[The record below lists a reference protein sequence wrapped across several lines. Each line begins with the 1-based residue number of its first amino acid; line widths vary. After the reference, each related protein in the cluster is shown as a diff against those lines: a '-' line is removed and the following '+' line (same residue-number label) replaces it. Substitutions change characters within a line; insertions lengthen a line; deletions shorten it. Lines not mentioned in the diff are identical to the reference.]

1 MVEVSLG
8 LLWGMGTVW
17 VALIWWRLEK
27 NALILKHELNVAKA
41 SIENAAPTNFNIADL
56 KAELEDLIAETIGSM
71 QPPSIADHLGGV
83 LAQWAQIK
91 LMREVQSMQSQ
102 PVIPEPMVD

>member
-8 LLWGMGTVW
+8 LFWGMGCVW
-17 VALIWWRLEK
+17 VALIWWRLER

-41 SIENAAPTNFNIADL
+41 SIENATPTSFNVADL
-56 KAELEDLIAETIGSM
+56 KTELEDLIADTIGSM

-91 LMREVQSMQSQ
+91 MMREAQNMQGP
-102 PVIPEPMVD
+102 PVITEPMVD

>member
-8 LLWGMGTVW
+8 LFWGMGCVW
-17 VALIWWRLEK
+17 VALVWWRLER
-27 NALILKHELNVAKA
+27 NALILKHELHAAKA
-41 SIENAAPTNFNIADL
+41 SIENATPQNFNVADL
-56 KAELEDLIAETIGSM
+56 KAELEDLIADTIGSM

-91 LMREVQSMQSQ
+91 MMKEAQNLGPAQL
-102 PVIPEPMVD
+102 EPQMEP

>member
-8 LLWGMGTVW
+8 VLWGMGCVW

-27 NALILKHELNVAKA
+27 NALSLKHELNQAKS
-41 SIENAAPTNFNIADL
+41 SIENASPTNFNLADL

-91 LMREVQSMQSQ
+91 LMREAQSIQNQ